1 MTTTLTVLLVG
12 YLVEVEL
19 TTAEDED
26 LTVVALTNGL
36 EDVLPSLVERD
47 LT

>member
-12 YLVEVEL
+12 YLVEAEL

-26 LTVVALTNGL
+26 LTVVVLTNGL
-36 EDVLPSLVERD
+36 EDD
-47 LT
+47 LTSVVEDDLT